1 MVHTVSF
8 FFPFCIIKLGLV
20 EKWKGSSIL
29 QQRFLAGVGM
39 VEKIANFPV
48 CDTNGKKWTE
58 ERKSIGEKS
67 SRVCTTH
74 NSINYCVIAWRVSI
88 MLTYSN
94 LNSYFDFYVCLS
106 IRPSV
111 RFLKFHFLKFPF
123 ICEEI
128 WKAQNF
134 QNCLFLFKNTF
145 YFRELTSKKN
155 SSNSYQRY

>member
-1 MVHTVSF
+1 MTNNLRNQNKKRWLVQVSRRLQMLYF
-8 FFPFCIIKLGLV
+8 YRIIYNFWFTLSHFFPFCIIKLGLV

-88 MLTYSN
+88 ILTYSH
-94 LNSYFDFYVCLS
+94 LNSYFDFHVCLS
-106 IRPSV
+106 FRPSSV
-111 RFLKFHFLKFPF
+111 HM
-123 ICEEI
+123 
-128 WKAQNF
+128 
-134 QNCLFLFKNTF
+134 
-145 YFRELTSKKN
+145 SKKKAPFPAVV
-155 SSNSYQRY
+155 